1 MTDRKIDLPKKIKEK
16 KFDKRKKKDKEQPE
30 KVAVEIYG
38 SAPISLLQSGCTLNE
53 LKAYIAIDSFQGAGD
68 LAFPKVEQ
76 LAKRAGMS
84 VSACSMAISRL
95 EENGWVFRKRNYGR
109 ANSYVCL
116 VSAMTLDELNKK
128 NSRVGRI
135 EEARKNIGRYSEKQN
150 DPEHSEKQ
158 NVHATE
164 KQNEQHFEK
173 QGDEHSEKQ
182 NVGYS
187 EKQNDILKDQ
197 YKRSLEK
204 NNIKDQETPSPSLPE
219 KPEIPSQT
227 KYDAFKAE
235 YESLFLFSQKVK
247 SESNRQ
253 GFALEQ
259 LADKLDYS
267 LDSLRLLFSNFAKSW
282 YGTKKIRPNPEKMLK
297 FLTDNSDS
305 LSSDYKGEVQ
315 TDRYRD
321 ENGKYTNQDGA
332 SEYYKREWEEKYQKA
347 IQKNYTQE
355 ELEEAA
361 RIF

>member
-84 VSACSMAISRL
+84 VSACSMAISKL
-95 EENGWVFRKRNYGR
+95 EYNGWIFRKRNYGK

-116 VSAMTLDELNKK
+116 VSAMNIKELEKK
-128 NSRVGRI
+128 NKRVERV
-135 EEARKNIGRYSEKQN
+135 EAARKNIGRYSEKQN

-158 NVHATE
+158 NIHTTE
-164 KQNEQHFEK
+164 NQNEQHSEK

-182 NVGYS
+182 NADYS

-204 NNIKDQETPSPSLPE
+204 NNIKDQETPPPSLPE
-219 KPEIPSQT
+219 KPAIPSQSG
-227 KYDAFKAE
+227 YDAFEAE
-235 YESLFLFSQKVK
+235 YKRIYKES
-247 SESNRQ
+247 Q
-253 GFALEQ
+253 GFELEGN
-259 LADKLDYS
+259 LYHIELIAKRLNNDIGKL
-267 LDSLRLLFSNFAKSW
+267 RILLNNFPRSW
-282 YGTKKIRPNPEKMLK
+282 WGTEGMRPNPDYVFK
-297 FLTDNSDS
+297 FLDKHADAQTVN
-305 LSSDYKGEVQ
+305 YKGKVTAEQRNKFGGDDVTVQ
-315 TDRYRD
+315 KIANEAVRRV
-321 ENGKYTNQDGA
+321 E
-332 SEYYKREWEEKYQKA
+332 
-347 IQKNYTQE
+347 
-355 ELEEAA
+355 EEAA
-361 RIF
+361 AYLANGGLTF